1 MRIDHAVAKE
11 AQAANGEV
19 PRPRWYSH
27 RLNRLAYYRAAAA
40 LAGAL
45 PRPARLRVARAMGR
59 AIGRRLGAERA
70 AVRENLRRVLP
81 EMSPAALEAVVGA
94 TFADFG
100 ACFSDLL
107 TVNRQPPERLRRWV
121 GSAVG
126 EDGLDAAL
134 APGRGVILLTA
145 HLGNWELGGRLLVPR
160 LGRTAHVVLS
170 TEQDAALEP
179 YMRGETPNLRFVTRR
194 QATSTLGLLAALRRG
209 EAVAMQGDRPTG
221 ERRDTL
227 VPFFGAP
234 APFPLGPF
242 VLARAAGAPVVPA
255 FCAMAAD
262 TSYHI
267 AIEPAIWV
275 KPGEE
280 TEALATAV
288 GALERAVRRTPTQ
301 WFNFFDMWT
310 GAHRA

>member
-1 MRIDHAVAKE
+1 MRIDSVATRQ
-11 AQAANGEV
+11 AQRASGEV
-19 PRPRWYSH
+19 PRPHWYSH
-27 RLNRLAYYRAAAA
+27 RLNRVAYYRAAAA

-45 PRPARLRVARAMGR
+45 PRPARLRVARVMGR
-59 AIGRRLGAERA
+59 AIGRRLGVERA
-70 AVRENLRRVLP
+70 AVRANLRHVLP
-81 EMSPAALEAVVGA
+81 EASPAALEAAAGA

-126 EDGLDAAL
+126 EGGLDAAL
-134 APGRGVILLTA
+134 GAGRGVILLTA
-145 HLGNWELGGRLLVPR
+145 HVGNWELGGRLLAPR

-170 TEQDAALEP
+170 TEQDAALEQ
-179 YMRGETPNLRFVTRR
+179 YMRAETPNLRFVTRR

-227 VPFFGAP
+227 VSFFGAP
-234 APFPLGPF
+234 VPFPLGPF

-262 TSYHI
+262 TRYHI
-267 AIEPAIWV
+267 ALEPAIWV

-288 GALERAVRRTPTQ
+288 EALEQAVRRTPTQ

-310 GAHRA
+310 GAPA

>member
-1 MRIDHAVAKE
+1 MRIDSAATGQ
-11 AQAANGEV
+11 AQRASGEV

-27 RLNRLAYYRAAAA
+27 RLNRVAYYRAAAA

-45 PRPARLRVARAMGR
+45 PRPARLRVARVMGR
-59 AIGRRLGAERA
+59 AIGHRLGVERA
-70 AVRENLRRVLP
+70 AVRANLRHALP
-81 EMSPAALEAVVGA
+81 DASPAALEAAVGA

-100 ACFSDLL
+100 AYFSDLL

-134 APGRGVILLTA
+134 GAGRGVILLTA
-145 HLGNWELGGRLLVPR
+145 HLGNWELGGRLLAPR

-170 TEQDAALEP
+170 TEQDAALEQ
-179 YMRGETPNLRFVTRR
+179 YMRAETPNLRFVTRR

-227 VPFFGAP
+227 VPFFGTP
-234 APFPLGPF
+234 VPFPLGPF

-262 TSYHI
+262 TRYHI

-280 TEALATAV
+280 IEALATAV
-288 GALERAVRRTPTQ
+288 EALERAVRRTPTQ

-310 GAHRA
+310 GAPA

>member
-1 MRIDHAVAKE
+1 MRIDSAVTR
-11 AQAANGEV
+11 QAHPASGEV
-19 PRPRWYSH
+19 SRPRWYSH

-70 AVRENLRRVLP
+70 AVRANLRRVLP
-81 EMSPAALEAVVGA
+81 AASPAALEAAVSE

-107 TVNRQPPERLRRWV
+107 TVNRRPPEGLGGWV
-121 GSAVG
+121 GSALG
-126 EDGLDAAL
+126 EDGLEAAVG
-134 APGRGVILLTA
+134 AGRGVILLTA
-145 HLGNWELGGRLLVPR
+145 HLGNWELGGRLLAPR

-179 YMRGETPNLRFVTRR
+179 YMRAETPNLRFVTRR

-234 APFPLGPF
+234 VPFPLGPF
-242 VLARAAGAPVVPA
+242 ILARAAGAPVVPA
-255 FCAMAAD
+255 FCTMADD
-262 TSYHI
+262 TRYQI
-267 AIEPAIWV
+267 AIEPPIWV
-275 KPGEE
+275 KPGAEID
-280 TEALATAV
+280 ALAIAV

-301 WFNFFDMWT
+301 WFNFFEMWA
-310 GAHRA
+310 GPPA